1 MTEYHIQPPTRRCCA
16 TGRELKAG
24 ERFFTAL
31 VESGPHFQRQDFAPE
46 AWKGPPQGAFSY
58 WFGKVPPTAE
68 HQKPRFD
75 DELLEE
81 CFERL
86 GEPTEPDRINF
97 RYVLALLLI
106 RRKRLRFED
115 SRYEMGQE
123 RLILSNPRNGERC
136 EVVNPRLDDE
146 QMKQVQDE
154 VFKVLGWN

>member
-1 MTEYHIQPPTRRCCA
+1 MTEYHIQPPTRRCCL

-31 VESGPHFQRQDFAPE
+31 VESGPHFERRDFAPE
-46 AWKGPPQGAFSY
+46 AWKGPPEGSFSH

-75 DELLEE
+75 DDLLEE

-86 GEPTEPDRINF
+86 EEPHEQGRINF

-106 RRKRLRFED
+106 RRKRFRFEA
-115 SRYEMGQE
+115 SRFEGHEE
-123 RLILSNPRNGERC
+123 RLILFCPRSGKRY

-146 QMKQVQDE
+146 EMKEVQDE
-154 VFKVLGWN
+154 VFEVLGWN